1 MKDIPITLG
10 AIVLTVIVIIVVPV
24 MTMADRF
31 DTTAQTEVDAIVSDF
46 VEEVRTTGKL
56 TQEKYS
62 QLTTN
67 LDSLGYTFDVQMEIK
82 ALDENQRKKASQTAK
97 DKIGENS
104 YYSYYTSQIEE
115 QLENPNGT
123 HSITLKPGS
132 IVSVK
137 VINTNPTMAQQ
148 MKNFSYKLVG
158 NDTALIVSSKA
169 GMVQ

>member
-1 MKDIPITLG
+1 MKDIPITIG
-10 AIVLTVIVIIVVPV
+10 AIVLTVIVIIVIPV
-24 MTMADRF
+24 ITMADRF
-31 DTTAQTEVDAIVSDF
+31 DTTTQTEVDAILSDF
-46 VEEVRTTGKL
+46 VEKVRTTGKL

-67 LDSLGYTFDVQMEIK
+67 LDSLGYTFDVEMEIK

-115 QLENPNGT
+115 QLENNG
-123 HSITLKPGS
+123 SITLIPGS
-132 IVSVK
+132 IVSAK

-148 MKNFSYKLVG
+148 MKNFMYKVVG

>member
-1 MKDIPITLG
+1 MKDIPITIG
-10 AIVLTVIVIIVVPV
+10 AIVLTVIVIIVIPV
-24 MTMADRF
+24 ITMADRF
-31 DTTAQTEVDAIVSDF
+31 DTTTQTEVDAILSDF

-67 LDSLGYTFDVQMEIK
+67 LDSLGYTFDVEMGIK

-115 QLENPNGT
+115 QLENNG
-123 HSITLKPGS
+123 SITLVPGS
-132 IVSVK
+132 IVSAK

-148 MKNFSYKLVG
+148 MKNFMYKVVG

>member
-1 MKDIPITLG
+1 MKDIPITIG
-10 AIVLTVIVIIVVPV
+10 AIVLTVIVIIVIPV
-24 MTMADRF
+24 ITMADRF

-62 QLTTN
+62 QLTTS
-67 LDSLGYTFDVQMEIK
+67 LDSLGYTFDVDMEIK
-82 ALDENQRKKASQTAK
+82 AIDENQRKKASQTAK

-115 QLENPNGT
+115 QLENNG
-123 HSITLKPGS
+123 SITLVPGS

-148 MKNFSYKLVG
+148 MKNFMYKIVG

>member
-1 MKDIPITLG
+1 MKDIPITIG

-24 MTMADRF
+24 ITMADRF
-31 DTTAQTEVDAIVSDF
+31 DTTAQTEVDAILSDF

-67 LDSLGYTFDVQMEIK
+67 LDSLGYTFDVEMEIK

-115 QLENPNGT
+115 QLENNG
-123 HSITLKPGS
+123 SITLVPGS
-132 IVSVK
+132 IVSAK

-148 MKNFSYKLVG
+148 MKNFMYKVVG

>member
-1 MKDIPITLG
+1 MKEIPITIG
-10 AIVLTVIVIIVVPV
+10 AIALTVIVIIVIPV
-24 MTMADRF
+24 ITMADRF
-31 DTTAQTEVDAIVSDF
+31 DTTTQTEADAILSDF

-67 LDSLGYTFDVQMEIK
+67 LDSLGYTFDVEMEIK

-115 QLENPNGT
+115 QLENNG
-123 HSITLKPGS
+123 SITLVPGS
-132 IVSVK
+132 IVSAK

-148 MKNFSYKLVG
+148 MKNFMYKVVG

>member
-1 MKDIPITLG
+1 MKDIPITIG
-10 AIVLTVIVIIVVPV
+10 AIVLTVIVIIVIPV
-24 MTMADRF
+24 ITMADRF
-31 DTTAQTEVDAIVSDF
+31 DTTTQTEVDAILSDF

-67 LDSLGYTFDVQMEIK
+67 LDSLGYTFDVEMEIK
-82 ALDENQRKKASQTAK
+82 SLDENQRKKASQTAK

-115 QLENPNGT
+115 QLENNG
-123 HSITLKPGS
+123 SITLIPGS
-132 IVSVK
+132 IVSAK

-148 MKNFSYKLVG
+148 MKNFMYKVVG

>member
-1 MKDIPITLG
+1 MKDIPITIG
-10 AIVLTVIVIIVVPV
+10 AIVLTVIVIIVIPV
-24 MTMADRF
+24 ITMADRF
-31 DTTAQTEVDAIVSDF
+31 DTTTQTEVDAILSDF

-67 LDSLGYTFDVQMEIK
+67 LDSLGYTFDVEMEIK

-115 QLENPNGT
+115 QLENNG
-123 HSITLKPGS
+123 SITLIPGS
-132 IVSVK
+132 IVSAK

-148 MKNFSYKLVG
+148 MKNFMYKVVG

>member
-10 AIVLTVIVIIVVPV
+10 AIALTVIVIIVIPV
-24 MTMADRF
+24 ITMADRF
-31 DTTAQTEVDAIVSDF
+31 DTTAQAEVDAIVSEF
-46 VEEVRTTGKL
+46 IEEVRTTGKL
-56 TQEKYS
+56 TQEDYS

-67 LDSLGYTFDVQMEIK
+67 LDSLGYTFDVEMEIK
-82 ALDENQRKKASQTAK
+82 QLDENQRKKASQTAK

-115 QLENPNGT
+115 QLNSKG
-123 HSITLKPGS
+123 SITLVPVS
-132 IVSVK
+132 IVSAK

-148 MKNFSYKLVG
+148 MKNFMYKIVG

>member
-1 MKDIPITLG
+1 MKGIPITIG
-10 AIVLTVIVIIVVPV
+10 AIVLTVIVIIVIPV
-24 MTMADRF
+24 ITMADRF
-31 DTTAQTEVDAIVSDF
+31 DTTTQTEVDAILSDF

-67 LDSLGYTFDVQMEIK
+67 LDSLGYTFDVEMEIK

-115 QLENPNGT
+115 QLENNG
-123 HSITLKPGS
+123 SITLVPGS
-132 IVSVK
+132 IVSAK

-148 MKNFSYKLVG
+148 MKNFMYKVVG

>member
-1 MKDIPITLG
+1 
-10 AIVLTVIVIIVVPV
+10 
-24 MTMADRF
+24 MADRF
-31 DTTAQTEVDAIVSDF
+31 DTTTQTEVDAILSDF

-67 LDSLGYTFDVQMEIK
+67 LDSLGYTFDVEMEIK
-82 ALDENQRKKASQTAK
+82 ALDENQRKKSSQTAK

-115 QLENPNGT
+115 QLENNG
-123 HSITLKPGS
+123 SITLVPGS
-132 IVSVK
+132 IVSAK

-148 MKNFSYKLVG
+148 MKNFMYKVVG

>member
-1 MKDIPITLG
+1 MKDIPITIG
-10 AIVLTVIVIIVVPV
+10 AIVLTVIVIIVIPV
-24 MTMADRF
+24 ITMADRF
-31 DTTAQTEVDAIVSDF
+31 DTTTQTEVDAILSDF

-67 LDSLGYTFDVQMEIK
+67 LDSLGYTFDVEMEIK
-82 ALDENQRKKASQTAK
+82 ALDENQRKKTSQTAK

-115 QLENPNGT
+115 QLENNG
-123 HSITLKPGS
+123 SITLIPGS
-132 IVSVK
+132 IVSAK

-148 MKNFSYKLVG
+148 MKNFMYKVVG

>member
-1 MKDIPITLG
+1 MKVIPITIG
-10 AIVLTVIVIIVVPV
+10 AIVLTVIVIIVIPV
-24 MTMADRF
+24 ITMADRF
-31 DTTAQTEVDAIVSDF
+31 DTTTQTEVDAILSDF

-67 LDSLGYTFDVQMEIK
+67 LDSLGYTFDVEMEIK

-115 QLENPNGT
+115 QLENNG
-123 HSITLKPGS
+123 SITLVPGS
-132 IVSVK
+132 IVSAK

-148 MKNFSYKLVG
+148 MKNFMYKVVG

>member
-1 MKDIPITLG
+1 MKDIPITIG
-10 AIVLTVIVIIVVPV
+10 AIVLTVIVIIVIPV
-24 MTMADRF
+24 ITMADRF
-31 DTTAQTEVDAIVSDF
+31 DTTTQTEVDAILSDF

-67 LDSLGYTFDVQMEIK
+67 LDSLGYTFDVEMEIK

-115 QLENPNGT
+115 QLENNG
-123 HSITLKPGS
+123 SITLVPGS
-132 IVSVK
+132 IVSAK
-137 VINTNPTMAQQ
+137 IINTNPTMAQQ
-148 MKNFSYKLVG
+148 MKNFMYKVVG

>member
-1 MKDIPITLG
+1 MKDIPITIG
-10 AIVLTVIVIIVVPV
+10 AIVLTVIVIIVIPV
-24 MTMADRF
+24 ITMADRF
-31 DTTAQTEVDAIVSDF
+31 DTTTQTEVDAILSDF

-67 LDSLGYTFDVQMEIK
+67 LDSLGYTFDVEMEIK

-115 QLENPNGT
+115 QLENNG
-123 HSITLKPGS
+123 SITLVPGS
-132 IVSVK
+132 IVSAK

-148 MKNFSYKLVG
+148 MKNFMYKGVG

>member
-1 MKDIPITLG
+1 MKDIPITIG
-10 AIVLTVIVIIVVPV
+10 AIVLTVIVIIVIPV
-24 MTMADRF
+24 ITMADRF
-31 DTTAQTEVDAIVSDF
+31 DTTTQTEVDAILSDF

-67 LDSLGYTFDVQMEIK
+67 LDSLGYTFDVEMEIK

-115 QLENPNGT
+115 QLKNNG
-123 HSITLKPGS
+123 SITLIPGS
-132 IVSVK
+132 IVSAK

-148 MKNFSYKLVG
+148 MKNFMYKVVG

>member
-1 MKDIPITLG
+1 MKDIPITIG
-10 AIVLTVIVIIVVPV
+10 AIVLTVIVVIVVPV
-24 MTMADRF
+24 ITMADRF
-31 DTTAQTEVDAIVSDF
+31 DTTTQTEVDAILSDF

-67 LDSLGYTFDVQMEIK
+67 LDSLGYTFDVEMEIK
-82 ALDENQRKKASQTAK
+82 ALDENQRKKASQIAK

-115 QLENPNGT
+115 QLENNG
-123 HSITLKPGS
+123 SITLVPGS
-132 IVSVK
+132 IVSAK

-148 MKNFSYKLVG
+148 MKNFMYKVVG

-169 GMVQ
+169 GMIQ

>member
-1 MKDIPITLG
+1 MKDIPITIG
-10 AIVLTVIVIIVVPV
+10 AIVLTVIVIIVIPV
-24 MTMADRF
+24 ITMADRF
-31 DTTAQTEVDAIVSDF
+31 DTTTQTEVDAILSDF

-67 LDSLGYTFDVQMEIK
+67 LDSLGYTFDVEMEIK

-115 QLENPNGT
+115 QLENNG
-123 HSITLKPGS
+123 SITLVPGS
-132 IVSVK
+132 IVSAK

-148 MKNFSYKLVG
+148 MKNFMYKVVG

>member
-1 MKDIPITLG
+1 MKDIPITIG
-10 AIVLTVIVIIVVPV
+10 AIVLTVIVIIVIPV

-67 LDSLGYTFDVQMEIK
+67 LNSLGYTFDVEMEIK

-115 QLENPNGT
+115 QLNNNR
-123 HSITLKPGS
+123 SITLVSGS

-148 MKNFSYKLVG
+148 MKNFMYKVVG

>member
-1 MKDIPITLG
+1 MKDIPITIG
-10 AIVLTVIVIIVVPV
+10 AIVLTVIVVIVVPV
-24 MTMADRF
+24 ITMADRF
-31 DTTAQTEVDAIVSDF
+31 DTTTQTEVDAILSDF

-67 LDSLGYTFDVQMEIK
+67 LDSLGYTFDVEMEIK

-115 QLENPNGT
+115 QLENNG
-123 HSITLKPGS
+123 SITLVPGS
-132 IVSVK
+132 IVSAK

-148 MKNFSYKLVG
+148 MKNFMYKVVG

>member
-1 MKDIPITLG
+1 
-10 AIVLTVIVIIVVPV
+10 
-24 MTMADRF
+24 
-31 DTTAQTEVDAIVSDF
+31 
-46 VEEVRTTGKL
+46 
-56 TQEKYS
+56 
-62 QLTTN
+62 
-67 LDSLGYTFDVQMEIK
+67 MEIK

-115 QLENPNGT
+115 QLENNG
-123 HSITLKPGS
+123 SITLVPGS
-132 IVSVK
+132 IVSAK

-148 MKNFSYKLVG
+148 MKNFMYKVVG

>member
-1 MKDIPITLG
+1 MKDIPITIG
-10 AIVLTVIVIIVVPV
+10 AIVLTVIVVIVVPV
-24 MTMADRF
+24 ITMADRF
-31 DTTAQTEVDAIVSDF
+31 DTTTQTEVDAILSDF

-67 LDSLGYTFDVQMEIK
+67 LDSLGYTFDVEMEIK

-115 QLENPNGT
+115 QLENNG
-123 HSITLKPGS
+123 SITLVPGS
-132 IVSVK
+132 IVSAK

-148 MKNFSYKLVG
+148 MKNFMYKVVG

-169 GMVQ
+169 GMIQ

>member
-1 MKDIPITLG
+1 MKDIPITIG
-10 AIVLTVIVIIVVPV
+10 AIVLTVIVIIVIPV
-24 MTMADRF
+24 ITMADRF
-31 DTTAQTEVDAIVSDF
+31 DTTTQTEVDAILSDF

-67 LDSLGYTFDVQMEIK
+67 LDSLGYTFDVEMEIK
-82 ALDENQRKKASQTAK
+82 ALDENQRKKASQTVK

-115 QLENPNGT
+115 QLENNG
-123 HSITLKPGS
+123 SITLVPGS
-132 IVSVK
+132 IVSAK

-148 MKNFSYKLVG
+148 MKNFMYKVVG

>member
-1 MKDIPITLG
+1 MKDIPITIG
-10 AIVLTVIVIIVVPV
+10 AIVLTVIVIIVIPV
-24 MTMADRF
+24 ITMADRF
-31 DTTAQTEVDAIVSDF
+31 DTTTQTEVDAILSDF

-67 LDSLGYTFDVQMEIK
+67 LDSLGYTFDVEMEIK

-115 QLENPNGT
+115 QLENNG
-123 HSITLKPGS
+123 SITLIPGS
-132 IVSVK
+132 IVSAK

-148 MKNFSYKLVG
+148 LKNFMYKVVG

>member
-10 AIVLTVIVIIVVPV
+10 AIALTVIVIIVIPV
-24 MTMADRF
+24 ITMADRF
-31 DTTAQTEVDAIVSDF
+31 DTTAQAEVDAIVSEF
-46 VEEVRTTGKL
+46 IEEVRTTGKL
-56 TQEKYS
+56 TQEDYS

-67 LDSLGYTFDVQMEIK
+67 LDSLGYTFDVEMEIK
-82 ALDENQRKKASQTAK
+82 QLDENQRKKASQTAK

-115 QLENPNGT
+115 QLNSKG
-123 HSITLKPGS
+123 SITLVPGS
-132 IVSVK
+132 IVSAK

-148 MKNFSYKLVG
+148 MKNFMYKIVG

>member
-1 MKDIPITLG
+1 MKDIPITIG
-10 AIVLTVIVIIVVPV
+10 AIVLTVIVVIVVPV
-24 MTMADRF
+24 ITMADRF
-31 DTTAQTEVDAIVSDF
+31 DTTTQTEVDAILSDF

-62 QLTTN
+62 QLTTS
-67 LDSLGYTFDVQMEIK
+67 LDSLGYTFDVDMEIK
-82 ALDENQRKKASQTAK
+82 AIDENQRKKASQTAK

-115 QLENPNGT
+115 QLENNG
-123 HSITLKPGS
+123 SITLVPGS

-148 MKNFSYKLVG
+148 MKNFMYKIVG
-158 NDTALIVSSKA
+158 NDTALIV
-169 GMVQ
+169 

>member
-1 MKDIPITLG
+1 MKDIPITIG
-10 AIVLTVIVIIVVPV
+10 AIVLTVIVIIVIPV
-24 MTMADRF
+24 ITMADRF
-31 DTTAQTEVDAIVSDF
+31 DTTTQTEVDAILSDF
-46 VEEVRTTGKL
+46 VEEVRTRGKL

-67 LDSLGYTFDVQMEIK
+67 LDSLGYTFDVEMEIK

-115 QLENPNGT
+115 QLENNG
-123 HSITLKPGS
+123 SITLVPGS
-132 IVSVK
+132 IVSAK

-148 MKNFSYKLVG
+148 MKNFMYKVVG

>member
-1 MKDIPITLG
+1 MKDIPITIG
-10 AIVLTVIVIIVVPV
+10 AIVLTVIVIIVIPV

-46 VEEVRTTGKL
+46 VEEVRTTWKL

-67 LDSLGYTFDVQMEIK
+67 LNSLGYTFDVEMEIK

-115 QLENPNGT
+115 QLNNNR
-123 HSITLKPGS
+123 SITLVSGS

-148 MKNFSYKLVG
+148 MKNFMYKVVG

>member
-1 MKDIPITLG
+1 MKDIPITIG
-10 AIVLTVIVIIVVPV
+10 AIVLTVIVVIVVPV
-24 MTMADRF
+24 ITMADRF
-31 DTTAQTEVDAIVSDF
+31 DTTTQTEVDAILSDF

-62 QLTTN
+62 QLTTS
-67 LDSLGYTFDVQMEIK
+67 LDSLGYTFDVDMEIK
-82 ALDENQRKKASQTAK
+82 AIDENQRKKASQTAK

-115 QLENPNGT
+115 QLENNG
-123 HSITLKPGS
+123 SITLVPGS

-148 MKNFSYKLVG
+148 MKNFMYKIVG

>member
-10 AIVLTVIVIIVVPV
+10 AIALTVIVIIVIPV
-24 MTMADRF
+24 ITMADRF
-31 DTTAQTEVDAIVSDF
+31 DTTAQAEVDAIVSEF
-46 VEEVRTTGKL
+46 IEEVRTTGKL
-56 TQEKYS
+56 TQEDYS

-67 LDSLGYTFDVQMEIK
+67 LDSLGYTFDVEMEIK
-82 ALDENQRKKASQTAK
+82 QLDENQRKKASQTAK

-115 QLENPNGT
+115 QLNNKG
-123 HSITLKPGS
+123 SITLVPGS
-132 IVSVK
+132 IVSAK

-148 MKNFSYKLVG
+148 MKNFMYKIVG